1 MQSTHRTPSKRIPKS
16 IGTDAKL
23 FGRFTLMDMIVALVP
38 GVVVILVLQIL
49 VPPEIAVLGY
59 PVQVFALPL
68 ALLAIGF
75 GGLFVSLTPTYTT
88 SLDWLASFVG
98 FHVGSTERDHHEASE
113 HTLVERLHPD
123 RDAIERTDDA
133 LVGFIRVAPP
143 SMALATD
150 AQWSATAAA
159 FTDFLN
165 TTVAFPI
172 QIYSTT
178 RAFPVEAH
186 LSHFEDRLDDP
197 DVEANPRLQKLI
209 EQYIEWYGEE
219 LERRRMTIR
228 DHYVVVSV
236 SPSEVRYDS
245 ESMGS
250 RLGQI
255 PVLGNVLGL
264 WARPPEALAREAMFD
279 ELDSRCDRID
289 RGLRDLD
296 GCSAMRISLGDALP
310 IVRRFWTGR
319 EDDLDAAAQIRS
331 TSLLGGGR

>member
-1 MQSTHRTPSKRIPKS
+1 MQSTHRSPSKRIPKS

-38 GVVVILVLQIL
+38 GVLVILVLQML
-49 VPPEIAVLGY
+49 VPPELGILGY
-59 PVQVFALPL
+59 SIQIFALPL
-68 ALLAIGF
+68 AVLAIAV
-75 GGLFVSLTPTYTT
+75 GGLFVSLTPTYTS

-98 FHVGSTERDHHEASE
+98 FHIGSQTSDHHEASE

-123 RDAIERTDDA
+123 RDAIERSDGT
-133 LVGFIRVAPP
+133 LVGFIRVEPP

-150 AQWSATAAA
+150 TQWSATADA

-178 RAFPVEAH
+178 RAFPVELH

-197 DVEANPRLQKLI
+197 DVTANPRLQGLI

-219 LERRRMTIR
+219 LQGRRMTIR

-236 SPSEVRYDS
+236 VPAEVRYDS
-245 ESMGS
+245 ESLGA

-255 PVLGNVLGL
+255 PLVGNALGL
-264 WARPPEALAREAMFD
+264 WTRPPEALARQAMFD
-279 ELDSRCDRID
+279 ELDSRCDRIG
-289 RGLRDLD
+289 RGLRDID
-296 GCSAMRISLGDALP
+296 GCRARRISLQDALP
-310 IVRRFWTGR
+310 IVRRFWTGQ
-319 EDDLDAAAQIRS
+319 EGDLDAAAQIRS
-331 TSLLGGGR
+331 TSLLGGER